1 MTRSQETAPT
11 SFGHEMRKHFSFAPG
26 YRNLNHGSYGTSP
39 SAVRKKAENLREEW
53 ETRPC
58 PFIKYDFPPLLDES
72 RAAIAD
78 FLQVPVSTVV
88 FVANATTGVN
98 TVLRNLTWNPDGND
112 EIIQLDVIYSACGS
126 TTKYL
131 CEASECRVRTRE
143 VRVDYPIEDD
153 EFVAAFRNTI
163 RASRREGR
171 NPRIA
176 IFDTVC
182 SNPGLRLPF
191 EALTA
196 VCREEGVL
204 SLIDG
209 AHGIGHIELN
219 LAQLDPDFF
228 VSNCHKWLF
237 TPRSCAVFYVPQ
249 RNQAMMRSTLPTSI
263 GFVPQSESTSNAPAV
278 NTDKSEFVRNFEF
291 VGTLDTIP
299 FITVPA
305 AIEWRRTV
313 AGGEKKIIEYCTRLA
328 QEGGR
333 LVADILG
340 TQVLDNKTR
349 TYTDCCMSTVL
360 LPIELSTSAPVTL
373 PWKGR
378 RVSVSD
384 WAQQT
389 LIEEYQTYLPIFP
402 FKGRWWT
409 RLSGQIYLEMDDFE
423 WAGHTLVELCERLKL
438 ALSEQRTE

>member
-1 MTRSQETAPT
+1 MTRTQETDPPP
-11 SFGHEMRKHFSFAPG
+11 FGHEMRKLFSFAPG

-39 SAVRKKAENLREEW
+39 SAIRKRAEDLRLKW
-53 ETRPC
+53 EARPC
-58 PFIKYDFPPLLDES
+58 PFIKYDFPLLLDES
-72 RAAIAD
+72 RAAVAD
-78 FLQVPVSTVV
+78 FLGVPVSTVV
-88 FVANATTGVN
+88 YVVNATTGVN
-98 TVLRNLTWNPDGND
+98 TVLRNLAWNPDGND

-126 TTKYL
+126 TTKYV
-131 CEASECRVRTRE
+131 CEASEGRVRTRE
-143 VRVDYPIEDD
+143 VRVDYPVEDKD
-153 EFVAAFRNTI
+153 FVAAFRAAI
-163 RASRREGR
+163 QASRREGR

-209 AHGIGHIELN
+209 AHGIGHVELN
-219 LAQLDPDFF
+219 LAKLDPDFL

-237 TPRSCAVFYVPQ
+237 TPRSCAVFYVPE
-249 RNQAMMRSTLPTSI
+249 RNQAMIRSTLPTSI
-263 GFVPQSESTSNAPAV
+263 GFVPRSASSDDQPGTNAAE
-278 NTDKSEFVRNFEF
+278 KSEFVRNFEF

-313 AGGEKKIIEYCTRLA
+313 GGGEKKIMGYCTQLA
-328 QEGGR
+328 QDGGK

-340 TQVLDNKTR
+340 TRVLDNKTN

-360 LPIELSTSAPVTL
+360 LPIELSTSSPVTL
-373 PWKGR
+373 PWKGH

-384 WAQQT
+384 WMQQT
-389 LIEEYQTYLPIFP
+389 LIEDYQTYLPVFP
-402 FKGRWWT
+402 FQERWWT
-409 RLSGQIYLEMDDFE
+409 RLSGQIYLEMSDFE
-423 WAGHTLVELCERLKL
+423 WAGHTLVELCAKLKE
-438 ALSEQRTE
+438 ALHES